1 MYARLDNGWIKPEFI
16 IGVEQFVEFA
26 KMHPECMDGERIKC
40 PCNHRKCQNRNYL
53 DEDTVK
59 VHLGRNGFVAD
70 YYRWYHHGETYV
82 PQPIEQNVG
91 RFDAFVHT
99 EHSETFNAMLSM
111 VYDAAGP
118 SFNSVEVEESPNP
131 TTQHLFDMLKAS
143 KQEVWSGNPYGHS

>member
-26 KMHPECMDGERIKC
+26 KMHPECMDGEKIKC

-91 RFDAFVHT
+91 RIDAFVHT
-99 EHSETFNAMLSM
+99 EHGETFNAM
-111 VYDAAGP
+111 
-118 SFNSVEVEESPNP
+118 
-131 TTQHLFDMLKAS
+131 
-143 KQEVWSGNPYGHS
+143 